1 MPRYKYCCEECNN
14 IVIVVHSINE
24 KYEES
29 CNLCE
34 ASMKKVFANN
44 FTTKK
49 NNKNKKTKIGQI
61 TKEYIEENKQILD
74 KQKQEAM
81 SESYE

>member
-1 MPRYKYCCEECNN
+1 
-14 IVIVVHSINE
+14 
-24 KYEES
+24 
-29 CNLCE
+29 
-34 ASMKKVFANN
+34 MKKVFANN